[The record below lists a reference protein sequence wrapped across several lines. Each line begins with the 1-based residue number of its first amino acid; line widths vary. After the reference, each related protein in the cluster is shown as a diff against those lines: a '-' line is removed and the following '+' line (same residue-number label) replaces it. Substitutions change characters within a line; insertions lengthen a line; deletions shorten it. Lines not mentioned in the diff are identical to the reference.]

1 MPRRLA
7 IRTKLLAGLVLVLGI
22 SGVLTAS
29 TLIGLYSFR
38 TCVRA
43 FASKT
48 RELPL
53 GGELWQRV
61 AQLDQPTPAVAFQ
74 LEDGPGAGFV
84 ERVGLVERALAE
96 YRSRLRRTMQHGRD
110 PDGGQA
116 ELKLLAEIERQLG
129 ELKQMPPFPYWED
142 DDAAQLDMAVREQ
155 LAADRRRFRSHVA
168 GLSSLVGSLPEPT
181 TKDMTALV
189 DDARATY
196 TVAMWIASCTGL
208 LVVVMLLVLSRLTY
222 HWIFLPVRQLHASVR
237 RVGRGDL
244 SHRVQ
249 LRTGDEMEELA
260 VAFND
265 MTARVEQTCHN
276 LEQQVEDRSRQLVRS
291 EQLASVGF
299 LAAGVAHEINNP
311 LASISLGSE
320 ALERRLRRAL
330 PAGTE
335 EADEVWR
342 CLAMVQSEAF
352 RCKGITEKLLDFSR
366 LRDRH
371 RQACSLTDLVA
382 DVIDVVQHM
391 GRYREKQIVLASPAE
406 VSADICPQEIK
417 QVVLNLVVNALDS
430 MNVGGTLEIDVHET
444 GDHAELVF
452 ADDGCG
458 MTREVLDNI
467 FEPFFTRSRTGRG
480 TGLGLSITHRIIT
493 DHGGQI
499 SAESAGPGQ
508 GSRFTVRLPLAAAHF
523 KEEPAREP
531 LAA

>member
-1 MPRRLA
+1 LA

-38 TCVRA
+38 SSLRA
-43 FASKT
+43 FESKT

-53 GGELWQRV
+53 GSELWQRV
-61 AQLDQPTPAVAFQ
+61 AQLDQPTPA
-74 LEDGPGAGFV
+74 GPFHLDDDPAVSFRDRIGFV
-84 ERVGLVERALAE
+84 EKALAD
-96 YRSRLRRTMQHGRD
+96 YRSRLRRTIQHGRD
-110 PDGGQA
+110 PDGGEA

-129 ELKQMPPFPYWED
+129 ELKLLPPFRYWED
-142 DDAAQLDMAVREQ
+142 DDAARLDMAVREQ
-155 LAADRRRFRSHVA
+155 LAADRGRFRSLVA
-168 GLSSLVGSLPEPT
+168 GLSSLVGGLPEPT
-181 TKDMTALV
+181 SKDMIVLV
-189 DDARATY
+189 NDARATY
-196 TVAMWIASCTGL
+196 TLAMWIASCTGL
-208 LVVVMLLVLSRLTY
+208 LVVVLLLVLSRLTY
-222 HWIFLPVRQLHASVR
+222 RWIFSPVRRLHASVQ

-249 LRTGDEMEELA
+249 LTTGDEMEELA

-276 LEQQVEDRSRQLVRS
+276 LEQQVRERSRQLVRS

-320 ALERRLRRAL
+320 ALERRLRHAL
-330 PAGTE
+330 PAGTG

-371 RQACSLTDLVA
+371 RQSCSITDLVA
-382 DVIDVVQHM
+382 EVIDVVQHM
-391 GRYREKQIVLASPAE
+391 GRYREKQIVLASPSDVVAE
-406 VSADICPQEIK
+406 VSPQEIK

-430 MNVGGTLEIDVHET
+430 MNGDGTLDIDVHESR
-444 GDHAELVF
+444 DYAELVF
-452 ADDGCG
+452 TDDGCG
-458 MTREVLDNI
+458 MTRDVLDNI

-499 SAESAGPGQ
+499 TAESDGTGQ
-508 GSRFTVRLPLAAAHF
+508 GSRFTVRLPLAATHF
-523 KEEPAREP
+523 TEEVAREP